1 MADPRRRN
9 EASAG
14 ADAGW
19 AIVSTMIGGIAVWGG
34 LGYVADKW
42 LGTAHVFFTLGVFL
56 GAAGAVYLIWLRYG
70 KDEGGKG

>member
-1 MADPRRRN
+1 MAADRRRR

-34 LGYVADKW
+34 IGYALDAW
-42 LGTAHVFFTLGVFL
+42 LGTGHVFFTIGVFL
-56 GAAGAVYLIWLRYG
+56 GAGGAIYLTWLRYG
-70 KDEGGKG
+70 RGESGKS